1 MMGEP
6 IPIRAEMRGFVR
18 LAERAT
24 RYDLAFFPYRMNGIP
39 YYAICL
45 LNWGPSAG
53 IMTLPIEADGWIH
66 APFPSY
72 IDEKMGIGEVGAE
85 ALHRFMNEHGE
96 KIKEVA
102 NGKADYFFYQGP

>member
-1 MMGEP
+1 MGEP
-6 IPIRAEMRGFVR
+6 IPIQAEMRGFVR
-18 LAERAT
+18 LEERAT

-66 APFPSY
+66 VPFPIY

-85 ALHRFMNEHGE
+85 ALQRFMNKHSEQ
-96 KIKEVA
+96 IKEVIR
-102 NGKADYFFYQGP
+102 GETDYFYYKGP